1 MKVGT
6 KEDVLISIVPVLDAP
21 VSRGHLCV
29 KGRYAFDFVSAG
41 DRITKPMIRSVN
53 PRIRLWK
60 TSQNSAG

>member
-41 DRITKPMIRSVN
+41 IALP
-53 PRIRLWK
+53 
-60 TSQNSAG
+60 SQ